1 MISFVMLTAYM
12 AGDILSQASFW
23 TMTECVSARNATLQN
38 NANITAICS
47 YQSSNGNLLDYEKT
61 AVFFRSFQKL
71 IKELK
76 EVEKVKSIDQQDE

>member
-1 MISFVMLTAYM
+1 MNMVLLTTYV
-12 AGDILSQASFW
+12 AGVVITQASFEN
-23 TMTECVSARNATLQN
+23 MTECVSARNATLQN

-61 AVFFRSFQKL
+61 AAFFRSFQKL

-76 EVEKVKSIDQQDE
+76 EVEKVESIDQQKD

>member
-1 MISFVMLTAYM
+1 MNMVLLTTYV
-12 AGDILSQASFW
+12 AGVVITQASFEN
-23 TMTECVSARNATLQN
+23 MTECVSARNATLQN

-61 AVFFRSFQKL
+61 AVLFRSFQKF

-76 EVEKVKSIDQQDE
+76 EFEKVKSIDEQDE